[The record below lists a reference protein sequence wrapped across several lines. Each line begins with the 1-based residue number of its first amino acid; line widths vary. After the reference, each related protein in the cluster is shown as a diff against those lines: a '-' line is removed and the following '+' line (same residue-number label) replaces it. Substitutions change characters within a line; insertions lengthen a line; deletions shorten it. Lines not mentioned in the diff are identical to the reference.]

1 MGHVARHQLH
11 LAWQGSSN
19 VQSHS
24 TITTTLTKPTF
35 NNNKRIALRW
45 FSRSRKLKGPLEMEG
60 WWTAPLREVMA
71 SGVVQKS
78 EIDYTDEILGE
89 LAALGICMTVQR
101 ADGVNGWI
109 LTDNFLNFLRE
120 RVART
125 LSIHSE
131 QLKKED
137 AAPVWRRLSMNTI
150 EEFCAGRANRE
161 KLEDYAR
168 MITPTIVL
176 AWRFPEEVGL
186 QMIHALD
193 RVHPS
198 KENGVSFGPK
208 K

>member
-1 MGHVARHQLH
+1 
-11 LAWQGSSN
+11 
-19 VQSHS
+19 
-24 TITTTLTKPTF
+24 
-35 NNNKRIALRW
+35 
-45 FSRSRKLKGPLEMEG
+45 
-60 WWTAPLREVMA
+60 MA

-78 EIDYTDEILGE
+78 EIDYTDEILRE
-89 LAALGICMTVQR
+89 LGALGICMTVQR
-101 ADGVNGWI
+101 TDGVNGWI
-109 LTDNFLNFLRE
+109 LTDKFLNFLRE

-168 MITPTIVL
+168 MITPMIVL
-176 AWRFPEEVGL
+176 AWRFPEEIGL
-186 QMIHALD
+186 QMIHAFD
-193 RVHPS
+193 RVHPP